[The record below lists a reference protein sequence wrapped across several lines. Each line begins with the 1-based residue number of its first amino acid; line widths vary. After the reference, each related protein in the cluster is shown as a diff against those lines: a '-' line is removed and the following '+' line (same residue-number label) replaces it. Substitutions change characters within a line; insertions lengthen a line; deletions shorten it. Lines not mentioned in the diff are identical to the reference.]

1 MKFISLVFVT
11 MLAVCTLSLAA
22 SAQTRG
28 YNHNINSRER
38 HQQRRIAEGIENGS
52 LTPAEA
58 ARLERNEAEV
68 RRIEARLRENGLSRG
83 ERARL
88 ERRLNE
94 LSRAIYRQ
102 KHDRQHGYRG

>member
-1 MKFISLVFVT
+1 MKLFNLMIGAVILT
-11 MLAVCTLSLAA
+11 GGLAVAS
-22 SAQTRG
+22 SAQTR
-28 YNHNINSRER
+28 NHNINARER

-52 LTPAEA
+52 LTPREA
-58 ARLERNEAEV
+58 ARLEKEEAEI
-68 RRIEARLRENGLSRG
+68 RRIEARLRENGLNPK

-94 LSRAIYRQ
+94 LNRQIYRQ